1 MEEHSFNA
9 WTDYRTRALEVLDA
23 AQHTLWIQDADLAT
37 LELESLD
44 AHERFTACVMRL
56 RRDGLRILLQSAD
69 PLRHHMP
76 RTRGLLVD
84 FAHIGH
90 VRIAAERDRTAM
102 ERALILADGRAILTR
117 PQHTLPRGVSMTNAP
132 ERVNR
137 YTAQFET
144 IWEAASDA
152 NIGAVLGL

>member
-1 MEEHSFNA
+1 MEEHSFNS

-23 AQHTLWIQDADLAT
+23 AQHTLWIQDADLSS

-44 AHERFTACVMRL
+44 THERFKACVMRL

-76 RTRGLLVD
+76 RTRPLLVD
-84 FAHIGH
+84 YAHIAQ
-90 VRIAAERDRTAM
+90 VRVAAERDRTAM
-102 ERALILADGRAILTR
+102 ERALIIADGRVMLTR
-117 PQHTLPRGVSMTNAP
+117 PQNTLPRGLSVTDAP

-137 YTAQFET
+137 YTAQLET
-144 IWEAASDA
+144 IWGAASDA